1 MVYKSMV
8 WQEVLCSSQFSFVYL
23 KAHEG
28 LCLVCLTLHV
38 RGGGGGGGGY
48 MGPHVMEGG
57 LKA

>member
-23 KAHEG
+23 KAYEG

-38 RGGGGGGGGY
+38 HGY